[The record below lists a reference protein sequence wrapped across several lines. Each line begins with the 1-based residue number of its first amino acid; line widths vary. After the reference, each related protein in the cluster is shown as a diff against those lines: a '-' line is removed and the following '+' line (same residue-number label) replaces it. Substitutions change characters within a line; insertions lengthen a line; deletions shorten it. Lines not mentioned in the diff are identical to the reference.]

1 MTSLGWKPLLT
12 AAEMRAAEDEAIAK
26 GATVQGLMDRAGRE
40 VAAMVRRLASGHEV
54 LVLCGPGNNGGDGYV
69 AATVLQAAGIPV
81 RVAASGEPR
90 SEAAIAA
97 RAGWTGPVEPL
108 DGVAPAPVLVDA
120 LFGTGLS
127 RPLDIAIADTLIR
140 LRDRA
145 RLAIA
150 VDLPSGVSTDDGA
163 RLNEIPVFDLTLAL
177 GAAKPSHLLYP
188 AAEHCGTVRI
198 LDIGVPVSSNA
209 LILGRPCVAVPGPDS
224 HKYNRGMVAVV
235 GGEMRGA
242 AELAALAAMR
252 AGAGYVLLLADG
264 AVGQPHAI
272 VRKAFAAEA
281 LADRRIGALVIG
293 PGLGRG
299 PLAMERLD
307 QALASPCPLVLD
319 GDALHLLDA
328 TRLARIRAHLAP
340 VIFTPHTGEFDALFG
355 KGAGS
360 KVDRARAA
368 AEKTGATIV
377 FKGAD
382 TVVASPEG
390 LVRVAQYAN
399 QWLSTAGTGDV
410 LAGVIGAMLASALEP
425 AFEAATAGVWLHGEA
440 ARHLGAAFIADDL
453 AYALTAVRAAL

>member
-26 GATVQGLMDRAGRE
+26 GATVQGLMERAGRE
-40 VAAMVRRLASGHEV
+40 VAEKVRRLSGHEV

-69 AATVLQAAGIPV
+69 AATALQAAGVSV
-81 RVAASGEPR
+81 RVAAPGDPR
-90 SEAAIAA
+90 SEAAKQA
-97 RAGWTGPVEPL
+97 RAGWTGPVEAL

-127 RPLDIAIADTLIR
+127 RPLDVAIAETLIR

-188 AAEHCGTVRI
+188 AAEHCGTVRT
-198 LDIGVPVSSNA
+198 LDIGIPVSSNV
-209 LILGRPCVAVPGPDS
+209 LILGKPRVAAPGPDS

-235 GGEMRGA
+235 GGEMPGA

-264 AVGQPHAI
+264 MEGQPHAI
-272 VRKAFAAEA
+272 VRKSFAAEA
-281 LADRRIGALVIG
+281 LTDTRIGALVIG

-299 PLAMERLD
+299 SVAMERLD

-328 TRLARIRAHLAP
+328 ARLARIRTHSAP
-340 VIFTPHTGEFDALFG
+340 VIFTPHAGEFNTLFG

-360 KVDRARAA
+360 KIDRARAA

-382 TVVASPEG
+382 TVVAGPGG
-390 LVRVAQYAN
+390 LVRVAQRAN
-399 QWLSTAGTGDV
+399 PWLSTAGTGDV
-410 LAGVIGAMLASALEP
+410 LAGAIGAMLASAPES
-425 AFEAATAGVWLHGEA
+425 ACEAAAAGVWLHGEA
-440 ARHLGAAFIADDL
+440 AGRLGAAFLADDL
-453 AYALTAVRAAL
+453 ANALSAARASL